1 VLEVLPHPEEMLEM
15 QEAVGK
21 VVLEPLDLP
30 LRPQQLLCQEF
41 LEGMEVELALEM
53 CFVDPL
59 L

>member
-1 VLEVLPHPEEMLEM
+1 MLEM